1 MNYNHLHYF
10 WVVAR
15 EGSIARAAELLHVTP
30 QTISGQLR
38 TLEQQTGA
46 PLFHKAG
53 RNITLTETGRIVL
66 SYAEPMFQLG
76 SELHDVVRDGV
87 ARRSVQFKVGVAM
100 VVPKLIVYRI
110 LAPALELS
118 DPIQIICHEAPLESL
133 LADLVIHKLDLVLTD
148 SPMSP
153 TSAVRTYDHFL
164 GESGLTFFSGPDA
177 AQHYQRTFPACLD
190 GAPFLFPNSSSALRS
205 GLEGWFRDIGVNPRT
220 VAEFEDAALMS
231 AFGEAGAGLFALPTT
246 IDGDVT
252 RGYRVEPIGR
262 TLEVRERFYAI
273 STERRLKHPSVVAIT
288 DAARKRLFS

>member
-38 TLEQQTGA
+38 TLEQQVGA

-66 SYAEPMFQLG
+66 SYAEPMFELG

-87 ARRSVQFKVGVAM
+87 ARRAIQFKVGIAM

-110 LAPALELS
+110 LAPALELK
-118 DPIQIICHEAPLESL
+118 DPIQIVCHEAPLESL

-153 TSAVRTYDHFL
+153 TSTVRTYNHFL
-164 GESGLTFFSGPDA
+164 GESGLTFFSSPDA
-177 AQHYQRTFPACLD
+177 AEHYRSTFPACID
-190 GAPFLFPNSSSALRS
+190 GAPFLFPNSSSALRG
-205 GLEGWFRDIGVNPRT
+205 GLERWFRNIGVSPRM
-220 VAEFEDAALMS
+220 VAEFEDSALMS
-231 AFGEAGAGLFALPTT
+231 AFGEAGAGIFALPTT
-246 IDGDVT
+246 IDSDVT
-252 RGYRVEPIGR
+252 RGYQVEPIGR
-262 TLEVRERFYAI
+262 TMEVRERFYVI